1 MLSHL
6 LTDRKSSLKSQGRE
20 INNDLVTPHRP
31 VQTWNSRAVHNRAS
45 TPAPIS
51 ETFGRSQETST
62 SSNIEQNC
70 KTNGLENFR
79 KNLVEKELLTFA
91 GRFHQI
97 CCLDISYMVKTV
109 SSYKFYF
116 SKLTKSWKKGKAPPC
131 LQLRSY
137 PQDRDS

>member
-1 MLSHL
+1 M
-6 LTDRKSSLKSQGRE
+6 
-20 INNDLVTPHRP
+20 
-31 VQTWNSRAVHNRAS
+31 QTWNSRAVHNRAS

-51 ETFGRSQETST
+51 ETFGRSQETSA
-62 SSNIEQNC
+62 SSNVEQNC
-70 KTNGLENFR
+70 KTDGLENFR

-91 GRFHQI
+91 GRFHEI